1 MDSIILYI
9 ETSTKVC
16 SVAISRGVQ
25 VLALVESHDAEYSH
39 AEKLNLFIEEAMLK
53 AGVKMEELSA
63 VAVSKGPGSFTGLRI
78 GVSTAKGLA
87 YALDIPLIACSTLD
101 SIAYGFL
108 STKALEGNDRIV
120 SMIDARR
127 KEVYMKTFNND
138 LKALSDIEAIVID
151 AASFEEICSQKY
163 TVHLVGDGAAKFES
177 EFKDNEAVHIYA
189 DILPSSAFMI
199 PEAIKALETKRFE
212 DLAYFEP
219 YYLKD
224 FIAIKPR
231 KIF

>member
-9 ETSTKVC
+9 ESSTKVC
-16 SVAISRGVQ
+16 SVAIGKGGQ
-25 VLALVESHDAEYSH
+25 TLALVESHDAEYSH
-39 AEKLNLFIEEAMLK
+39 AEKLNLYIEEAMLK
-53 AGVKMEELSA
+53 AGVNMKELA
-63 VAVSKGPGSFTGLRI
+63 AIAVSKGPGSFTGLRI

-101 SIAYGFL
+101 SIAYGLL
-108 STKALEGNDRIV
+108 SKNSLKGNDKIV

-127 KEVYMKTFNND
+127 KEVYMKIFTND
-138 LKALSDIEAIVID
+138 LKALSDIEAKVID
-151 AASFEEICSQKY
+151 ENSFEELSRENM
-163 TVHLVGDGAAKFES
+163 VHLIGDGAAKFEDQ
-177 EFKDNEAVHIYA
+177 FNENKAVKVYTN
-189 DILPSSAFMI
+189 ILPSAAFMI
-199 PEAIKALETKRFE
+199 PEAKNALSLKRFE